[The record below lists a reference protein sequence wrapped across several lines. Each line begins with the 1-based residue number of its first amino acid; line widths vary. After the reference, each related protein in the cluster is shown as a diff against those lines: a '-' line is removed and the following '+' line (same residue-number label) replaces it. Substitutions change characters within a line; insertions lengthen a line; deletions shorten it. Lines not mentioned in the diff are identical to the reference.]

1 LVEITIG
8 GGGTGMKGHILA
20 VLKQIE
26 EDYDFKIVFASD
38 AGSRALGFSSEESDY
53 DLRFIYIHKPEWYL
67 TIDQHKDVLEV
78 PKHDELSIQVD
89 PRLDVSGWEITKALR
104 LYRKSNPSMLEWLNS
119 KIVYCNEHGMAAKL
133 KSIQH
138 DFFSP
143 KPYVIHHLNL
153 VKKNF
158 ISLQKNEK
166 IKIKLYL
173 YVLRS
178 IMAAKWIEKYQSVP
192 PLDFKELLMILP
204 DCRVKEEAKKLLLSK
219 QAWEYYINKTLII
232 NEFVIEEID
241 RIEKYAKGLNN
252 KVVDP
257 TETLNRILEKL

>member
-1 LVEITIG
+1 
-8 GGGTGMKGHILA
+8 MKDHILA

-26 EDYDFKIVFASD
+26 EDYDVKIIFASD

-53 DLRFIYIHKPEWYL
+53 DVRFIYIHKPEWYL
-67 TIDQHKDVLEV
+67 SIDQHKDVLEV

-89 PRLDVSGWEITKALR
+89 PRLDASGWEITKTLR
-104 LYRKSNPSMLEWLNS
+104 LYRKSNPSMLEWLSS
-119 KIVYCNEHGMAAKL
+119 KIVYCNEHGMATKL

-138 DFFSP
+138 KFFSP
-143 KPYVIHHLNL
+143 KPYISHHLNL

-158 ISLQKNEK
+158 TSLQKNEK

-178 IMAAKWIEKYQSVP
+178 IMATKWIEKHQSVP
-192 PLDFKELLMILP
+192 PIDFKELLMVML
-204 DCRVKEEAKKLLLSK
+204 DYKVKEEAKKLLVSK
-219 QAWEYYINKTLII
+219 QAGEYYINKNLII

-241 RIEKYAKGLNN
+241 RIEKYVKDLNSQAA
-252 KVVDP
+252 DP
-257 TETLNRILEKL
+257 TETLNRIFRETLKEVW